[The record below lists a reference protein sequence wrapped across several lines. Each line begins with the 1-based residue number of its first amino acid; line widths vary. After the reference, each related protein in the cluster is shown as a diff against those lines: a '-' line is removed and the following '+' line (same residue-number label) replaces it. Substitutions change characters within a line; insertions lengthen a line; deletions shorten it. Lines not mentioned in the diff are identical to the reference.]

1 MSGTPIA
8 LKLIKQKTKDSNI
21 HNHHQKEENMGTLIK
36 MVAAILALIAGPF
49 GMAITM
55 MLLMWALIDVVPFF
69 SLLL

>member
-1 MSGTPIA
+1 
-8 LKLIKQKTKDSNI
+8 
-21 HNHHQKEENMGTLIK
+21 MGTLIK